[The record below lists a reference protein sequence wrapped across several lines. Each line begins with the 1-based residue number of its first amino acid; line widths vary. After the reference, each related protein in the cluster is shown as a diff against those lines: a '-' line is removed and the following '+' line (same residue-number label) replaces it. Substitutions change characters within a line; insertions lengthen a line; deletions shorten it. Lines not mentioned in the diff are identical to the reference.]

1 MNAPQNP
8 HQPQNPQ
15 YPQNWPPQPQQPA
28 GQPPPG
34 QPQAGPQQPGGY
46 GPPPPG
52 FPQPGTQQPGF
63 APPGGYGPPP
73 PPAKKRTGL
82 IAGIVIGVVVLVVAG
97 VLGFRYLDYVEEPG
111 GGPGAQPIPEC
122 ELSSE
127 LKSQAHVSSFR
138 LIQAPTD
145 AEKGMKHSHCAW
157 EQTKGKDGRNP
168 RLLTFHV
175 YDFTTFNDKKDRN
188 VEQAHGNYLSFTSYA
203 NGEQAK
209 PIDGLGD
216 EAMIVLPN
224 STGDL
229 TEVNLLVRKGT
240 VVWNIRYQGH
250 DKGFFTDS
258 PFPVADAEAV
268 ARKTA
273 EELTAG

>member
-1 MNAPQNP
+1 VNAPQNP
-8 HQPQNPQ
+8 HQPQHPNQPNQPQ
-15 YPQNWPPQPQQPA
+15 SPQNRP
-28 GQPPPG
+28 
-34 QPQAGPQQPGGY
+34 QPGGY

-52 FPQPGTQQPGF
+52 YQQPGYQQPGAQQPGMQQPGF
-63 APPGGYGPPP
+63 VPPGGYGPPRP
-73 PPAKKRTGL
+73 PGKKRTGL
-82 IAGIVIGVVVLVVAG
+82 VVGIVIGVIVLVVAG
-97 VLGFRYLDYVEEPG
+97 VVGSMYFNYIEEPG

-168 RLLTFHV
+168 RLLSFHV
-175 YDFTTFNDKKDRN
+175 YDFTTFNAKKDRN

-224 STGDL
+224 SAGDL
-229 TEVNLLVRKGT
+229 TEVNLLVRKET
-240 VVWNIRYQGH
+240 VVWNIRYQGS

-273 EELTAG
+273 EELISD